1 VRRRT
6 TRLYAGLSPNSIRS
20 AVGRAPALG
29 VYPGVPAQPS
39 GRPPRTTGRSAE
51 VSARHACI
59 ARRMR
64 ASASI
69 RATRPTIV
77 RRGSER
83 RLGGDARFC
92 TGATFLPRSPRVQ
105 PMGKQASARSSLI
118 PALKHGFADR
128 VRVRRLAPPTSQ
140 RDQAAGRR
148 EAERDDQASLE
159 APVIARADRANRR
172 ADPSCGRRP
181 TRSRGGALPMLNDES
196 ARSAARPYSSSAL
209 RSACLPGQC
218 DVHPGLPVP
227 IFALQLPV
235 PGDDVAVVA
244 EPAREPGRLALH
256 PPGEALAFLGQARLV
271 RG

>member
-1 VRRRT
+1 M
-6 TRLYAGLSPNSIRS
+6 
-20 AVGRAPALG
+20 
-29 VYPGVPAQPS
+29 
-39 GRPPRTTGRSAE
+39 RPPWT
-51 VSARHACI
+51 I
-59 ARRMR
+59 R
-64 ASASI
+64 ASGAGAGADDCIRCCKRASGT
-69 RATRPTIV
+69 ALHVLLLLV

-196 ARSAARPYSSSAL
+196 TRSAARPYSSSAL
-209 RSACLPGQC
+209 RSACLPGQR

-227 IFALQLPV
+227 IFALQLPA